1 MLDQTVSNKTV
12 TGRQTTAGAAE
23 ETLNLVVDGAAPA
36 ASVPVPAGQKWE
48 ISDVEVC
55 VVSTIVQ
62 LLLQES
68 RDNGATWFNHFAT
81 RFDTTGQNS
90 NSRQFSF
97 KSPIRIDGAANKLFR
112 ARVRTPQGALLV
124 TVTIRLATDP

>member
-1 MLDQTVSNKTV
+1 MLDPTITSRTMTARV
-12 TGRQTTAGAAE
+12 TTGGGAE
-23 ETLNLVVDGAAPA
+23 QNLPLSLDGAAPA
-36 ASVPVPAGQKWE
+36 ATIPVPAGQKWE

-55 VVSTIVQ
+55 VTSNTVQ

-68 RDNGATWFNHFAT
+68 RDNGVTWFNHFAC
-81 RFDTTGQNS
+81 RFNTTLNNS

-124 TVTIRLATDP
+124 MVTIRLATEP

>member
-1 MLDQTVSNKTV
+1 MLDKSITSRVL
-12 TGRQTTAGAAE
+12 TGRQTTAGALE
-23 ETLNLVVDGAAPA
+23 EVLNLELDGAAPA
-36 ASVPVPAGQKWE
+36 AALAVPAGQKWE

-55 VVSTIVQ
+55 VLSTIVQ

-68 RDNGATWFNHFAT
+68 RDNGATWFNHFAV
-81 RFDTTGQNS
+81 RFDTALENS
-90 NSRQFSF
+90 NSRQFEF

-112 ARVRTPQGALLV
+112 AMVTTPQGAQIV